1 VVGLSSANKT
11 EATLTFVQPT
21 ISRTHIALDST
32 VLKKVPVAARFA
44 LIDVGHGTDRL
55 GFQE

>member
-1 VVGLSSANKT
+1 LSSANKT
-11 EATLTFVQPT
+11 QAALTFVQST
-21 ISRTHIALDST
+21 IPRTHIALNAT

-44 LIDVGHGTDRL
+44 LNDLIHSADGL